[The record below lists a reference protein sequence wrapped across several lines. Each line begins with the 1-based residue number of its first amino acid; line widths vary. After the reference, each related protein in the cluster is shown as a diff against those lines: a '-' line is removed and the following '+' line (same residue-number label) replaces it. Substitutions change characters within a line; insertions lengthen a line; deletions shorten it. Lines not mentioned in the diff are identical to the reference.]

1 MPFDIGID
9 LGGTNI
15 KIGLVDGTGRVLAR
29 RILLT
34 RAGAGPTQALKR
46 AGAAIADLRKRRRVA
61 SVGIGIAGLV
71 DHAAG
76 IVRVPPNLPGWNG
89 APVKQMLHRLTG
101 LPVFCT
107 NDANA
112 VALGEWLHGAGRGCR
127 HLLCV
132 TLGTGVGGGIIAN
145 GRLLIGANDAAGEIG
160 HTAIFADGLPC
171 LCGHNGCVERYVGTR
186 YVEDRARKRVRAQ
199 LKRLKDH
206 KNQTSLFPGIKTE
219 GPSRMFELANGDT
232 ARITMREVGRAARAG
247 DRLALDL
254 IEGIGDYLGTALA
267 NAVELLDPERIVI
280 GGGMSR
286 LGRPLLKAVRKSVFC
301 RVQTWGATGSRRKGP
316 RDSPRRRTSGTVPVG
331 RKLDIVFSELG
342 VDAGIVGASRL
353 RTILDSGS

>member
-15 KIGLVDGTGRVLAR
+15 RIGLVDGAGRVKAR
-29 RILLT
+29 RKLVT
-34 RAGAGPTQALKR
+34 RAGSGPTQALR
-46 AGAAIADLRKRRRVA
+46 RTGLAIAGLRRRRKVA

-89 APVKQMLHRLTG
+89 TPVKQTLARLTG

-112 VALGEWLHGAGRGCR
+112 VALGEWLYGAGRGCR
-127 HLLCV
+127 NLICV

-145 GRLLIGANDAAGEIG
+145 GRLLIGANHAAGEIG

-171 LCGHNGCVERYVGTR
+171 LCGHNGCVERYVGNR

-206 KNQTSLFPGIKTE
+206 KNQTSLFPGMKNE
-219 GPSRMFELANGDT
+219 GPSRMLELAKGDT

-247 DRLALDL
+247 DRLALGL
-254 IEGIGDYLGTALA
+254 VNEIGDYLGAALA

-280 GGGMSR
+280 GGGVSR
-286 LGRPLLKAVRKSVFC
+286 IGRPLLAAVRKSVFC
-301 RVQTWGATGSRRKGP
+301 RIQALP
-316 RDSPRRRTSGTVPVG
+316 G
-331 RKLDIVFSELG
+331 RKLDIVSSELG
-342 VDAGIVGASRL
+342 DDGGIVGASRL
-353 RTILDSGS
+353 RTLDA

>member
-1 MPFDIGID
+1 MRRASFDIGID

-15 KIGLVDGTGRVLAR
+15 KIGLVDGVGRVRAR
-29 RILLT
+29 RVLLT
-34 RAGAGPTQALKR
+34 RAASGPTQALKR
-46 AGAAIADLRKRRRVA
+46 IGAVVEELRKRRKVA

-89 APVKQMLHRLTG
+89 TPVKRTLEGITG
-101 LPVFCT
+101 LPVYCT

-112 VALGEWLHGAGRGCR
+112 VALGESLHGAGHGCR

-132 TLGTGVGGGIIAN
+132 TLGTGVGGGIVAD
-145 GRLLIGANDAAGEIG
+145 GRLLTGANGAAGEIG

-171 LCGHNGCVERYVGTR
+171 PCGHNGCVERYVGAR

-206 KNQTSLFPGIKTE
+206 RNQISLFPGMKTE
-219 GPSRMFELANGDT
+219 GPSLMFEFAKGD
-232 ARITMREVGRAARAG
+232 AAGITMREIGRAARAG
-247 DRLALDL
+247 DRLALAL
-254 IEGIGDYLGTALA
+254 VEEVGDYLGTALA

-280 GGGMSR
+280 GGGVSGI
-286 LGRPLLKAVRKSVFC
+286 GRPLLKAVRRSVF
-301 RVQTWGATGSRRKGP
+301 
-316 RDSPRRRTSGTVPVG
+316 RRTQALPG
-331 RKLDIVFSELG
+331 RNLDIVFSELG
-342 VDAGIVGASRL
+342 IEAGIVGASRL
-353 RTILDSGS
+353 RKLAESG

>member
-1 MPFDIGID
+1 MVSSFRFREPRTANHELKTRYDIGID
-9 LGGTNI
+9 LGGTNM
-15 KIGLVDGTGRVLAR
+15 KIGLVDGAGRVKAR
-29 RILLT
+29 RVLLT
-34 RAGAGPTQALKR
+34 HAGAGPTQALAR
-46 AGAAIADLRKRRRVA
+46 AGAAIADLRRRRRVA

-71 DHAAG
+71 DHVAG

-89 APVKQMLHRLTG
+89 TPVKQILQRLTG
-101 LPVFCT
+101 LPVFCA

-132 TLGTGVGGGIIAN
+132 TLGTGVGGGIIAD
-145 GRLLIGANDAAGEIG
+145 GRLLTGANDAAGEIG

-206 KNQTSLFPGIKTE
+206 KNQTSLFPGVKAE
-219 GPSRMFELANGDT
+219 GPSRMLELAGGDT

-247 DRLALDL
+247 DRLALAL
-254 IEGIGDYLGTALA
+254 VEEVGDYLGTALA

-280 GGGMSR
+280 GGGVSR
-286 LGRPLLKAVRKSVFC
+286 IGRPLLKAVRQSVF
-301 RVQTWGATGSRRKGP
+301 
-316 RDSPRRRTSGTVPVG
+316 RRTQALPG
-331 RKLDIVFSELG
+331 RKLSVVFSELG
-342 VDAGIVGASRL
+342 VDAGIIGASRL
-353 RTILDSGS
+353 RTLNVPCWTQDA

>member
-1 MPFDIGID
+1 VPRASFDIGVD
-9 LGGTNI
+9 LGGTNV
-15 KIGLVDGTGRVLAR
+15 KIGLVDSAGRVKAR
-29 RILLT
+29 RLLAT
-34 RAGAGPTQALKR
+34 RAGSGPAKALRR
-46 AGAAIADLRKRRRVA
+46 AAAAIADLGKRRRVA

-71 DHAAG
+71 DHSAG

-89 APVKQMLHRLTG
+89 TPVKQTLERLTG
-101 LPVFCT
+101 LPVHCC

-112 VALGEWLHGAGRGCR
+112 VALGEWLYGAGRGCR
-127 HLLCV
+127 HLVCV

-145 GRLLIGANDAAGEIG
+145 GRLLIGANHAAGEVG

-186 YVEDRARKRVRAQ
+186 YVLDRARKRVRAQ

-206 KNQTSLFPGIKTE
+206 KNQTSLFPGMRTE
-219 GPSRMFELANGDT
+219 GPSLMFEFARGDT

-247 DRLALDL
+247 DRLALEL
-254 IEGIGDYLGTALA
+254 VEELGDYLGAALA
-267 NAVELLDPERIVI
+267 NTVELLDPERIVI
-280 GGGMSR
+280 GGGVSGI
-286 LGRPLLKAVRKSVFC
+286 GRPLLKAVRKSVFC
-301 RVQTWGATGSRRKGP
+301 RTQALP
-316 RDSPRRRTSGTVPVG
+316 D

-353 RTILDSGS
+353 RKLAESS

>member
-1 MPFDIGID
+1 VKRVASFDIGID

-15 KIGLVDGTGRVLAR
+15 KIGLVDGAGRVKAR
-29 RILLT
+29 RVLLT
-34 RAGAGPTQALKR
+34 RAASGPSQALKR
-46 AGAAIADLRKRRRVA
+46 IGVTIADLRKRRQVA

-89 APVKQMLHRLTG
+89 TPVKRTLETLTG
-101 LPVFCT
+101 LPVYCT

-112 VALGEWLHGAGRGCR
+112 VALGEWLHGAGLGCK

-145 GRLLIGANDAAGEIG
+145 GRLLTGANDAAGEIG
-160 HTAIFADGLPC
+160 HAAIFAEGLPC
-171 LCGHNGCVERYVGTR
+171 SCGHSGCVERYVGAR

-199 LKRLKDH
+199 VKRLRDH
-206 KNQTSLFPGIKTE
+206 KNQTSLFPGVKAA
-219 GPSRMFELANGDT
+219 GPSLMLEFAGGDPSG
-232 ARITMREVGRAARAG
+232 ITMREIGRAARAR
-247 DRLALDL
+247 DPLALTL
-254 IEGIGDYLGTALA
+254 VEEVGDYLGTALA

-280 GGGMSR
+280 GGGVSGI
-286 LGRPLLKAVRKSVFC
+286 GRPLLKAVRKSVF
-301 RVQTWGATGSRRKGP
+301 
-316 RDSPRRRTSGTVPVG
+316 RRTQALPG

-342 VDAGIVGASRL
+342 IEAGIVGASRL
-353 RTILDSGS
+353 RTLDA